1 MWRQQ
6 HAGSFILDG
15 LKPACAPPGPR
26 GTSPVGSPLR
36 YGARGG
42 IQALRD
48 LGLGGCMEIAAFAI
62 LKTCSLQV
70 PLLDS
75 LLFLF
80 LLEFSSR
87 IKRLEND

>member
-1 MWRQQ
+1 
-6 HAGSFILDG
+6 
-15 LKPACAPPGPR
+15 
-26 GTSPVGSPLR
+26 
-36 YGARGG
+36 
-42 IQALRD
+42 
-48 LGLGGCMEIAAFAI
+48 MEIAAFAI